1 MSFPLKITT
10 WNCTPCSD
18 PNVKRESHRKSK
30 PKVRSRPPPTY
41 SQLFISFIPSE
52 WGNWNIKLCMN
63 HSPLCPFHSPFT
75 PSCKGAL
82 CAGCS
87 PFIRQLVESSSSNWP
102 KVWIH
107 KKPLSLCPKLR
118 SPIWAQL
125 TINVAQENRFMASV
139 VVRTRLSGWLLWESC
154 TFVQCRVNPQMPCEF
169 V

>member
-87 PFIRQLVESSSSNWP
+87 PFIRQPLVESSSSNWP

-107 KKPLSLCPKLR
+107 KKHSLCVR
-118 SPIWAQL
+118 NFI
-125 TINVAQENRFMASV
+125 SV
-139 VVRTRLSGWLLWESC
+139 SHPLGTTHNQRCAGKSVHGLSC
-154 TFVQCRVNPQMPCEF
+154 DAN
-169 V
+169 